1 MMLPLFSTLT
11 WLDSLPRKRAAFTTA
26 RVSDSNGLVRKLIL
40 TAVALMSLGSA
51 VAADLPALWAERV
64 KSVVAVEFYIES
76 ETERRPTVA
85 YGTVIDDRGTI
96 ILPPVAV
103 NPRTTPSQLKDFKVY
118 RPSNP
123 TSVAGEYLGQDA
135 LTGWHFVRA
144 AESMRADLVPIT
156 RFAIDGASE
165 PRMAQELWGIALR
178 NKDEDFMPYLLT
190 ARVALIQTL
199 PQRMVIAQQD
209 VAGPGLPGFDHD
221 GNFVGLAA
229 SSSCVGQSAWSS

>member
-1 MMLPLFSTLT
+1 MTLPLFSTLT
-11 WLDSLPRKRAAFTTA
+11 RLAFLPPNRAAFTTLRA
-26 RVSDSNGLVRKLIL
+26 LASHGMMRSLIL
-40 TAVALMSLGSA
+40 TAVVLLSLR
-51 VAADLPALWAERV
+51 AADAAELPGMWAERV

-135 LTGWHFVRA
+135 LT
-144 AESMRADLVPIT
+144 
-156 RFAIDGASE
+156 
-165 PRMAQELWGIALR
+165 
-178 NKDEDFMPYLLT
+178 
-190 ARVALIQTL
+190 
-199 PQRMVIAQQD
+199 
-209 VAGPGLPGFDHD
+209 
-221 GNFVGLAA
+221 
-229 SSSCVGQSAWSS
+229 